1 MAPTRTAGNRQ
12 VDVVVVGSGA
22 AALTAAITAADAGA
36 QVEIVE
42 KSDLIGG
49 TSAFSGGMPWV
60 PLNRHQADVGIED
73 TREEALQYLHSITKG
88 RAPDPALLEV
98 FVDRAAE
105 AFDYVE
111 THTPLSFTASRTFS
125 DYYAD
130 HPGGKLRGRSM
141 DTVPYNSREEL
152 GEWAPRVRMSPH
164 FAPAMGLTQDELA
177 GAGTAPD
184 PRNVQVSADAATPV
198 DLQTA
203 MAERQAA
210 GITSLG
216 VGMVGGLL
224 RGVLDRD
231 IAITLGAPAK
241 RLVTDGDAVVGV
253 VVEEAGAEVTIAA
266 RRGVVLACGGF
277 EWNAEMVRAY
287 LGVPEVHPLSPPANV
302 GDGLIMAL
310 EVGAAVANMSVAWS
324 FPVGYD
330 GRSTYEDEPLAILAT
345 PRMEAG
351 CITVNQSG
359 RRFINEGVTYMDFNR
374 AHRIYDATTQTYP
387 NESPVWMIFG
397 QKVRDRLHV
406 ADLHPGEPTPA
417 WVKEA
422 TSIEALAR
430 AIAVDPAVLAD
441 EVGRFNGYVADR
453 HDPDFGR
460 GTVWWEGWT
469 TGGPSVEK
477 SMAAVDDPPFFA
489 MPLYDGI
496 LGTAGGVLVDEDARV
511 RATRG
516 GVIDGLY
523 AAGNVAA
530 SVFGP
535 AYPGGGA
542 TLGPAMTF
550 GYLAGRHLG
559 ERAAREVRP
568 APATAVAAA
577 G

>member
-1 MAPTRTAGNRQ
+1 MSTVAQEARQ

-22 AALTAAITAADAGA
+22 AALTAAITAADGGA
-36 QVEIVE
+36 VVEIVE
-42 KSDLIGG
+42 KSELVGG

-60 PLNRHQADVGIED
+60 PLNKHLLEVGIED
-73 TREEALQYLHSITKG
+73 TRAEALQYLHSITKG
-88 RAPDPALLEV
+88 RAPDENLLEV

-111 THTPLSFTASRTFS
+111 THTPLRFTASRTFS

-141 DTVPYNSREEL
+141 DTVPYNSREQL
-152 GEWAPRVRMSPH
+152 GEWAERVRMSPH

-184 PRNVQVSADAATPV
+184 PRNVQVSADEATLV
-198 DLQTA
+198 DLQQA
-203 MAERQAA
+203 MAERQEA

-216 VGMVGGLL
+216 VGMIGGLL
-224 RGVLDRD
+224 RGVLDRG
-231 IAITLGAPAK
+231 ITITLGAAAR
-241 RLVTDGDAVVGV
+241 RLLTEDGAVTGL
-253 VVEEAGAEVTIAA
+253 VVEQDGADVIIGA

-277 EWNAEMVRAY
+277 EWNPELIRSF
-287 LGVPEVHPLSPPANV
+287 LGVPEVRPLSPPTNV
-302 GDGLIMAL
+302 GDGLAMAL

-324 FPVGYD
+324 FPVAYD
-330 GRSTYEDEPLAILAT
+330 GRSTYEGEPLSILAT

-387 NESPVWMIFG
+387 NESPVWMVFG
-397 QKVRDRLHV
+397 RRVRDRLHV
-406 ADLHPGEPTPA
+406 ADLHPGEPTPD
-417 WVKEA
+417 WVEEA
-422 TSIEALAR
+422 ATIEGLAR
-430 AIAVDPAVLAD
+430 AIQVDPAVLAE
-441 EVGRFNGYVADR
+441 EVSRFNGFVTDG

-469 TGGPSVEK
+469 TGGPTPEK
-477 SMAAVDDPPFFA
+477 SMAPIDDPPFYA

-496 LGTAGGVLVDEDARV
+496 LGTAGGVLVDDHARV
-511 RATRG
+511 RAMRG

-530 SVFGP
+530 SLFGP
-535 AYPGGGA
+535 SYPGGGA

-550 GYLAGRHLG
+550 AYLAGRQL
-559 ERAAREVRP
+559 
-568 APATAVAAA
+568 TAVAAA
-577 G
+577 YPAGAR